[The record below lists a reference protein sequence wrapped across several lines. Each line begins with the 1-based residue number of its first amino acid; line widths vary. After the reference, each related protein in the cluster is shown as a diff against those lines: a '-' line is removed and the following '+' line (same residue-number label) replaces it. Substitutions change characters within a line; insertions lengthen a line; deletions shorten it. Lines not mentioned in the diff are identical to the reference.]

1 LHIAWWKSC
10 RNWIALSKR
19 SSFKLSCLS
28 TSSWSFFVAQLF
40 LLNVH
45 FQIGQQRY
53 RIFDFNF
60 TDFKAGIIFYGVR
73 DVMGFVDDEDGFLE
87 YMVFKAHL
95 VADTVINDLVVRQE
109 GDAEPR
115 IL

>member
-1 LHIAWWKSC
+1 
-10 RNWIALSKR
+10 
-19 SSFKLSCLS
+19 
-28 TSSWSFFVAQLF
+28 
-40 LLNVH
+40 
-45 FQIGQQRY
+45 
-53 RIFDFNF
+53 
-60 TDFKAGIIFYGVR
+60 
-73 DVMGFVDDEDGFLE
+73 MGFVDDEDGFLE